1 MMMTEEDG
9 KMDKNE
15 IENEIKEMTKVV
27 MQENNIPK
35 GKKILNNIMSA
46 KLSNRLDDEEIR
58 IGSKIF
64 K

>member
-1 MMMTEEDG
+1 
-9 KMDKNE
+9 MDRKE
-15 IENEIKEMTKVV
+15 IETEIKEMAVAV

-46 KLSNRLDDEEIR
+46 KLSNRLNDEEIR